1 MITLA
6 FDTCLDKMY
15 AVLKKDGEILASRI
29 VENHDNKYHSAYLIS
44 TLQEIISENGLK
56 PQDIDLIATNI
67 GPGSFTGIRACV
79 TVARVMAQQLNCK
92 AVGISSLEIL
102 ANACPPL
109 EGGPKSVISRRGT
122 LVALDARK
130 NSAYLYKDG
139 EIKGAIPLDE
149 IKTDGYTVITDDKLQ
164 PILGGTSYQQMNL
177 PLGEILANL
186 AEKKLFPRPSGER
199 EQLCEQSDATNAGGD
214 WRKLKPLY
222 IQPPPMG

>member
-1 MITLA
+1 MTTILA

-15 AVLKKDGEILASRI
+15 VVLKKDGEVLASRK

-44 TLQEIISENGLK
+44 TLQEIMTQNGTK
-56 PQDIDLIATNI
+56 PQDVDLIATNI

-92 AVGISSLEIL
+92 AVGVSSLEIL
-102 ANACPPL
+102 AKCAGEN
-109 EGGPKSVISRRGT
+109 S

-149 IKTDGYTVITDDKLQ
+149 IKTEGYSVLTDDKLQ
-164 PILGGTSYQQMNL
+164 PVLGGTSYQQKDL
-177 PLGEILANL
+177 PLGEILAEL
-186 AEKKLFPRPSGER
+186 AESSS
-199 EQLCEQSDATNAGGD
+199 SDGD

-222 IQPPPMG
+222 IQPPPAIG

>member
-1 MITLA
+1 MIILA

-15 AVLKKDGEILASRI
+15 AVLKKDSNILASRVI
-29 VENHDNKYHSAYLIS
+29 ENHDNKYHSAFLIS
-44 TLQEIISENGLK
+44 TLQEIMSENGIK

-79 TVARVMAQQLNCK
+79 TVARVLAQQLNCK

-102 ANACPPL
+102 AKCAGEKP
-109 EGGPKSVISRRGT
+109 

-139 EIKGAIPLDE
+139 EIKGAIALDE
-149 IKTDGYTVITDDKLQ
+149 INTDGYTVLTDDKLQ

-177 PLGEILANL
+177 PLGEILAEL
-186 AEKKLFPRPSGER
+186 AEQNSYD
-199 EQLCEQSDATNAGGD
+199 SD